1 MPRKLPFT
9 ASLAIQI
16 WRMSIQL
23 NGINCYYGVHQALF
37 DITLDCPAGETLVL
51 LGPSGAGKSSL
62 LRVLNLL
69 EMPRSGTLQIA
80 GNHFDFTQAPGAKAI
95 RELRQNVGMVFQQ
108 YNLWPHLSVVQNL
121 IEAPCRVLGLSK
133 DEAMARAQKLLSRL
147 RLTDFADRFPL
158 HLSGGQQQRVAIA
171 RALMMEPQVLLF
183 DEPTAALDPE
193 ITAQIVSIIRELA
206 GTGITQV
213 IVTHEVEVARKTA
226 SRVVYMEN
234 GHVVEQGDAS
244 HFTQPT
250 TEAFASYLSH

>member
-1 MPRKLPFT
+1 MPWKLPFP

-23 NGINCYYGVHQALF
+23 NGINCYYGAHQALF

-80 GNHFDFTQAPGAKAI
+80 GNHFDFSRAPGEKAI
-95 RELRQNVGMVFQQ
+95 RELRTNVGMVFQQ

-121 IEAPCRVLGLSK
+121 IEAPCRVLGLPK
-133 DEAMARAQKLLSRL
+133 EEAMARAQKLLSRL

-158 HLSGGQQQRVAIA
+158 HLSGVNNSVWLSPA
-171 RALMMEPQVLLF
+171 R
-183 DEPTAALDPE
+183 
-193 ITAQIVSIIRELA
+193 
-206 GTGITQV
+206 
-213 IVTHEVEVARKTA
+213 
-226 SRVVYMEN
+226 
-234 GHVVEQGDAS
+234 
-244 HFTQPT
+244 
-250 TEAFASYLSH
+250 